1 MQNHGGYA
9 MSYTNF
15 SQEIYVTNMNGIYPK
30 ANRYLSLV
38 KRSDE
43 AFQELVDYFSN
54 VSEPTIICM
63 FGDHLPSIEDGFYE
77 ELFGTS
83 LDHLTTEQQQLRYTT
98 PFVIWAN
105 YDIPEAT
112 LNQISANY
120 LSTLVLQ
127 TAGLPLT
134 QYNRYLAS
142 LYQKLPIINTVGYV
156 DADNNYYT
164 HSENS
169 KYDDL
174 LYQYHCLVY
183 NSLIDRNNRDSSVF
197 FMNQ

>member
-1 MQNHGGYA
+1 MERSRNAGA
-9 MSYTNF
+9 ENVDPNS
-15 SQEIYVTNMNGIYPK
+15 P
-30 ANRYLSLV
+30 SLKV
-38 KRSDE
+38 I
-43 AFQELVDYFSN
+43 A
-54 VSEPTIICM
+54 
-63 FGDHLPSIEDGFYE
+63 DHI
-77 ELFGTS
+77 
-83 LDHLTTEQQQLRYTT
+83 R
-98 PFVIWAN
+98 V
-105 YDIPEAT
+105 
-112 LNQISANY
+112 NQISANY

>member
-1 MQNHGGYA
+1 MCIRD
-9 MSYTNF
+9 S
-15 SQEIYVTNMNGIYPK
+15 
-30 ANRYLSLV
+30 
-38 KRSDE
+38 
-43 AFQELVDYFSN
+43 
-54 VSEPTIICM
+54 
-63 FGDHLPSIEDGFYE
+63 
-77 ELFGTS
+77 
-83 LDHLTTEQQQLRYTT
+83 RYTT

>member
-1 MQNHGGYA
+1 
-9 MSYTNF
+9 
-15 SQEIYVTNMNGIYPK
+15 MNGIYPK

-83 LDHLTTEQQQLRYTT
+83 LDQLTTEQQQLRYTT

-164 HSENS
+164 HSESS

>member
-1 MQNHGGYA
+1 MVWCNEA
-9 MSYTNF
+9 
-15 SQEIYVTNMNGIYPK
+15 VAVPW
-30 ANRYLSLV
+30 
-38 KRSDE
+38 SDDRDWYRTV
-43 AFQELVDYFSN
+43 LHK
-54 VSEPTIICM
+54 I
-63 FGDHLPSIEDGFYE
+63 HLQWRAD
-77 ELFGTS
+77 
-83 LDHLTTEQQQLRYTT
+83 
-98 PFVIWAN
+98 
-105 YDIPEAT
+105 DIPEAT